1 LAVIE
6 LCDGLAAELHAGLA
20 VLSALERASTG
31 SPEWKRLAAAARLG
45 GDLPSCL
52 RAASR
57 EPGCSALR
65 AVAAACDVAGH
76 SGAGLAVVLDSIAG
90 SLRSDEDLRAEVT
103 AALGPARST
112 ARLLAVLPVF
122 GLVLG
127 TSMGAHPLG
136 FLLQTAAGWFCLVG
150 GALLAVAGMWWVER
164 LVRAVEE
171 SA

>member
-1 LAVIE
+1 MRAWQCCRLSNEPAPGRQNGN
-6 LCDGLAAELHAGLA
+6 GLLRPPDWVVTCHRACVLPHVSRAARPC
-20 VLSALERASTG
+20 VLSL
-31 SPEWKRLAAAARLG
+31 
-45 GDLPSCL
+45 
-52 RAASR
+52 
-57 EPGCSALR
+57 
-65 AVAAACDVAGH
+65 
-76 SGAGLAVVLDSIAG
+76 VLDSIAG